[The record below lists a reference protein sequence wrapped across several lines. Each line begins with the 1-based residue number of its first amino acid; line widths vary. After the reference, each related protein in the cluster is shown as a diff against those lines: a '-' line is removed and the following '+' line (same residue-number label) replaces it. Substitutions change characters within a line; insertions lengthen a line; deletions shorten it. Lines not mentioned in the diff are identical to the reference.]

1 MTNMKLK
8 DRIESYQSVTDHKLM
23 ARVPI
28 IVSVNGRAFSR
39 LTQLLDK
46 PFCPKFSECIISTM
60 LRLCS
65 EVDGALFAYQFNDE
79 INLVMRNDQ
88 NPDTNPWYDNRL
100 QKICSVTSSIATVH
114 FNDCAT
120 RINLNMTGDPT
131 FTSEVFTVPNVAEA
145 INTLVYKQQ
154 HNFYT
159 SIQFACFY
167 ELLKKYDK
175 NTIQEMLR
183 EPSVDEKI
191 DLLQQEC
198 EVDFNEYPKAFR
210 RGVAC
215 YKVPKVIDGVVKN
228 KWFINE
234 ELPIFTR
241 EQSFLSN
248 IFKNG
253 ADIFRQESL

>member
-1 MTNMKLK
+1 MTNGKLK
-8 DRIESYQSVTDHKLM
+8 DRIESYQAVTDHRLM

-46 PFCPKFSECIISTM
+46 PFCPKFSECIVSTM

-65 EVDGALFAYQFNDE
+65 EVDGTLFAYQHNDD
-79 INLVMRNDQ
+79 ITLVVRNDQ
-88 NPDTNPWYDNRL
+88 TNETNPWYDNKL

-120 RINLNMTGDPT
+120 TVGLNVTSDPI
-131 FTSEVFTVPNVAEA
+131 FTSQVYTVPNVAEA
-145 INTLVYKQQ
+145 INTMVYHQQ
-154 HNFYT
+154 HNFHT

-167 ELLKKYDK
+167 ELLKKSYDK
-175 NTIQEMLR
+175 NAIKDMLR
-183 EPSVDEKI
+183 ELSVDEKI

-198 EVDFNEYPKAFR
+198 GVSFNDYPDAFR
-210 RGVAC
+210 RGSAC
-215 YKVPKVIDGVVKN
+215 YKVQKQTEHGPKN
-228 KWFINE
+228 KWYLNQ
-234 ELPIFTR
+234 ELPIFTKD
-241 EQSFLSN
+241 QSFLSN

-253 ADIFRQESL
+253 ADIFYQE